1 MGHAAR
7 IPVTIVTGFLGSGK
21 TTLIAEVLRQP
32 GFDGTLV
39 VVNEFGE
46 VGIDHDL
53 LEASSE
59 DVILLA
65 NGCLCCTIRG
75 NLIDTLVSAMTQVKD
90 GRLRPF
96 DRVVVE
102 TSGLA
107 DPAPFLGFLYQEA
120 EFHDLFTVAG
130 IVTVCDGVD
139 GADTLTRFPEAVSQV
154 RMADRLII
162 SKGDVADAAALAR
175 LEAELRQL
183 NPDAALQ
190 RVVRGAIDAARILD
204 PAGIPDHGRVAE
216 VAGTEAPHGHHH
228 HHHDDPNDA
237 ALRHHG
243 IRRLAFAFPRLDPA
257 QLEALVAALRNA
269 ATPALLR
276 VKGLLRLG
284 ADAGVAVV
292 QGAMGRIAP
301 PDLLGHQVAGE
312 GRLVC
317 LVQGDEAAAAIAAA
331 LTPLGAVPFRA

>member
-1 MGHAAR
+1 MSGPAPMGHAAR

-21 TTLIAEVLRQP
+21 TTLISEVLRQP

-75 NLIDTLVSAMTQVKD
+75 NLIDTLVSALAQVSE

-120 EFHDLFTVAG
+120 QFHDLFTVAG
-130 IVTVCDGVD
+130 IVTVCDGMEGS
-139 GADTLTRFPEAVSQV
+139 GAIARFPEAVSQV

-162 SKGDVADAAALAR
+162 SKGDVADEATLAR
-175 LEAELRQL
+175 LEADLRRL
-183 NPDAALQ
+183 NPDAAIQ
-190 RVVRGAIDAARILD
+190 RVVRGAIDAARVL
-204 PAGIPDHGRVAE
+204 GHGRVAE
-216 VAGTEAPHGHHH
+216 AAGAEAPHGHHH
-228 HHHDDPNDA
+228 HHHEDPDDA

-243 IRRLAFAFPRLDPA
+243 IRRLAFTLPRLDPA
-257 QLEALVAALRNA
+257 QLEALIAALRNA
-269 ATPALLR
+269 ATPDLLR

-284 ADAGVAVV
+284 GDAGVAVV

-301 PDLLGHQVAGE
+301 PDLLGHQIGGE

-331 LTPLGAVPFRA
+331 LTPLGAVPFGS